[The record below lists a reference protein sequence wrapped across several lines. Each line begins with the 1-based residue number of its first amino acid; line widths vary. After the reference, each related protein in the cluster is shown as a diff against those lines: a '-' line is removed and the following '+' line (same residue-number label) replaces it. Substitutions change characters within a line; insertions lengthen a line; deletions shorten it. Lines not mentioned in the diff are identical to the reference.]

1 MDSTEEQVMAFI
13 ALNRVITIVKSFGL
27 NFAAIALIMSS
38 LVIPPAALAQ
48 PALSPEVQAAQQ
60 ALRQNMDYSS
70 KARDQFGVGQ
80 VTKISVLPPY
90 ALATWTWGPTGGWAI
105 LIQRRSGWKVVTRRD
120 DWIGLRGVVK
130 FGVPEATAIKLLDQ
144 VIPDWRSLPSE

>member
-1 MDSTEEQVMAFI
+1 MEVQIMAFI
-13 ALNRVITIVKSFGL
+13 ESNRIAAIVRL
-27 NFAAIALIMSS
+27 LRLTLIAIALTVIIGSS
-38 LVIPPAALAQ
+38 IGTPAALAQ
-48 PALSPEVQAAQQ
+48 SSLPPEVQAAQQ
-60 ALRQNMDYSS
+60 VLQKDMDYPS

-90 ALATWTWGPTGGWAI
+90 ALATWSWGPTGGWAI
-105 LIQRRSGWKVVTRRD
+105 LIQRRSGWQVATRRD

>member
-1 MDSTEEQVMAFI
+1 MEGQIMAFI
-13 ALNRVITIVKSFGL
+13 ESSRIATIVRL
-27 NFAAIALIMSS
+27 LRLTLIAIALTITIGSS
-38 LVIPPAALAQ
+38 VGTPAALAQ
-48 PALSPEVQAAQQ
+48 SSPPEVQAAQQ
-60 ALRQNMDYSS
+60 ALQKDMDYPS
-70 KARDQFGVGQ
+70 KARDQFGTGQ

-90 ALATWTWGPTGGWAI
+90 ALANWSWGPTGGWAI
-105 LIQRRSGWKVVTRRD
+105 LIQRRSGWQVVTRRD